1 MTIST
6 PRPPG
11 ETRRQDDPFSS
22 VSRDVDYRLFTT
34 AFDET
39 VGAEELCDEEE
50 LDRLRAFLDKQ
61 LSSLQ
66 GVVGRLANRLQRR
79 LMAQQNRAW
88 DFDLE
93 EGVLDPARLPRLV
106 IDPMQP
112 LSFKQERDTNFRD
125 NGRDPGARQLRLHA
139 RPSDHRRRHLR
150 RHPGPHA
157 GALRRLRRD
166 PRLHDARLGKGGQGP
181 ALRSGWRRAAR
192 QALADQRSAPQS
204 II

>member
-1 MTIST
+1 MG
-6 PRPPG
+6 P
-11 ETRRQDDPFSS
+11 
-22 VSRDVDYRLFTT
+22 RLFTT
-34 AFDET
+34 AFDENQKS
-39 VGAEELCDEEE
+39 ARRRLCGREE

-112 LSFKQERDTNFRD
+112 LSFKQERDTKF
-125 NGRDPGARQLRLHA
+125 P
-139 RPSDHRRRHLR
+139 
-150 RHPGPHA
+150 
-157 GALRRLRRD
+157 
-166 PRLHDARLGKGGQGP
+166 
-181 ALRSGWRRAAR
+181 
-192 QALADQRSAPQS
+192 
-204 II
+204 